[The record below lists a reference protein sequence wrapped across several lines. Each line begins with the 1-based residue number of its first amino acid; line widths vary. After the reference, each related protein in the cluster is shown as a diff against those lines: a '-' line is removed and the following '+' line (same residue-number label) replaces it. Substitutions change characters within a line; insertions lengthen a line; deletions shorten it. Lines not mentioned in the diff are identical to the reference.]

1 MPFAAFFVAFLLLLC
16 IPRRSRKLAL
26 CLLLGALAGL
36 CAVHTT
42 SARLERVR
50 ANYAGR
56 TVLLTAEV
64 ERADSNY
71 FSDTVDATLWVES
84 VNGSPA
90 GFRIACA
97 ELPACA
103 AGQRVQGWFA
113 LQQPDMEEQT
123 AQYADGIALQAEP
136 VPEKPQLTVLGESG
150 SFRARTHRLQQKLSE
165 SLCRAMHRD
174 TGGVLAAMTVG
185 DRSGLSAQLRRAY
198 RGAGLSHVLVVSGM
212 HVSILCGDILSVLL
226 PYRWEQSYRSRR
238 RRAVSKSLLAAM
250 TVGDR
255 SGLSAQLRRAYRG
268 AGLSHVLVVSG
279 MHVSILCGDIL
290 SVLLPYRW
298 EQSYRSRRRRAVSKS
313 LLALVLMGVTGFTPS
328 VRRAAVAVWVSALG
342 VWVWGPPDALTSLA
356 AAGILMTTV
365 NSYAVWDIGF
375 ELSFAAVVGTV
386 AGNACIR
393 RMRDAHDR
401 RFWVKAGEN
410 LQKPVRRPWYSKL
423 PKGVQG
429 LVESACIAACAS
441 AATFPV
447 LVLRGL
453 SVSAWAVVSS
463 IAVLWM
469 VQPLLLLGLAVAFV
483 GLVPWLA
490 PVHGVLSRAA
500 DLLTGLLNGWVVWL
514 STKPGASIYFDT
526 AYAALVCLL
535 LCGLGVLAFRWRVR
549 LRVALPGILLTA
561 AVGIGL
567 GNALSRDV
575 VHIDLVGSAQAPAV
589 VIAQNDR
596 AVVLF
601 RGGNA
606 AQRAVENQLAR
617 RGVRTVELVADL
629 RMNAKTACTLPAQ
642 QGIRAERLPVNAS
655 RKLRCTPAA
664 VELLRTREG
673 CLVRLS
679 IGNRQFVTLSGKAEL
694 AQPLQTE
701 WLIATPKK
709 PETVRYQKLLAM
721 RSYSWMTPETQYTS
735 SLSLRRTG
743 GERLE

>member
-1 MPFAAFFVAFLLLLC
+1 MRRPLCVFCAGMLGVALVCAFLPQTELFVPFAAFFVAVCLLLC
-16 IPRRSRKLAL
+16 IPDRTRKALL
-26 CLLLGALAGL
+26 CLLLGAAAGL
-36 CAVHTT
+36 AAARHTN
-42 SARLERVR
+42 ARLEQTLEQ
-50 ANYAGR
+50 YAGQ
-56 TVLLTAEV
+56 TVALTAEV
-64 ERADSNY
+64 ESVSASYYPGIADA
-71 FSDTVDATLWVES
+71 VLRVER
-84 VNGSPA
+84 VNGRAAEFRVECDTLPVCEA
-90 GFRIACA
+90 G
-97 ELPACA
+97 E
-103 AGQRVQGWFA
+103 RVEGRFA
-113 LQQPDMEEQT
+113 LEAPEPADRT
-123 AQYADGIALQAEP
+123 TLFADGVVLWAREPQAFAR
-136 VPEKPQLTVLGESG
+136 LGKSS
-150 SFRARTHRLQQKLSE
+150 SFRARTGRLQKRLST
-165 SLCRAMHRD
+165 SLRGEMNEDA
-174 TGGVLAAMTVG
+174 GGVLAAMTVG
-185 DRSGLSAQLRRAY
+185 DRNYLSSALRSAY

-212 HVSILCGDILSVLL
+212 HVSILCGNVFGSVFG
-226 PYRWEQSYRSRR
+226 RRRRERSYRSRR
-238 RRAVSKSLLAAM
+238 VKALFTAFLALLLA
-250 TVGDR
+250 
-255 SGLSAQLRRAYRG
+255 
-268 AGLSHVLVVSG
+268 
-279 MHVSILCGDIL
+279 
-290 SVLLPYRW
+290 
-298 EQSYRSRRRRAVSKS
+298 
-313 LLALVLMGVTGFTPS
+313 GVTGFTPS
-328 VRRAAVAVWVSALG
+328 VCRAAVAVWVSALG
-342 VWVWGPPDALTSLA
+342 VWVYGASDALTSLA
-356 AAGILMTTV
+356 AAGILMTAV

-386 AGNACIR
+386 AGSACIR
-393 RMRDAHDR
+393 RMRDAYDR
-401 RFWVKAGEN
+401 RFWIKAGEN

-500 DLLTGLLNGWVVWL
+500 DLLTGLLNGWAVWL
-514 STKPGASIYFDT
+514 STKPGGSIYFDT

-549 LRVALPGILLTA
+549 LRVAVPGILLAA

-601 RGGNA
+601 RGGSA

-617 RGVRTVELVADL
+617 RGVRTVELVVDL

-642 QGIRAERLPVNAS
+642 QGIRAERLPVNTS

-701 WLIATPKK
+701 WLVASAKK
-709 PETVRYQKLLAM
+709 PEVVQYQKLLAL
-721 RSYSWMTPETQYTS
+721 RSYSWMTPETQYTA

>member
-64 ERADSNY
+64 ERVDSNY

-103 AGQRVQGWFA
+103 AGQRVQGGFTLSA
-113 LQQPDMEEQT
+113 PDEAERT

-136 VPEKPQLTVLGESG
+136 LAEKPQLTVLGESL
-150 SFRARTHRLQQKLSE
+150 R
-165 SLCRAMHRD
+165 RAMHRD

-185 DRSGLSAQLRRAY
+185 DRSGLSAQLRSAY

-238 RRAVSKSLLAAM
+238 RR
-250 TVGDR
+250 TV
-255 SGLSAQLRRAYRG
+255 
-268 AGLSHVLVVSG
+268 
-279 MHVSILCGDIL
+279 
-290 SVLLPYRW
+290 W
-298 EQSYRSRRRRAVSKS
+298 KS

-356 AAGILMTTV
+356 AAGILMTAA

-410 LQKPVRRPWYSKL
+410 LQKPVRRPWYNRL
-423 PKGVQG
+423 PERLQG
-429 LVESACIAACAS
+429 LAESACIAACAS

-500 DLLTGLLNGWVVWL
+500 DLLTGLLNGWAVWL

-549 LRVALPGILLTA
+549 LRVALPGILLAA

-589 VIAQNDR
+589 VVAQNDR

-601 RGGNA
+601 RGGSA

-617 RGVRTVELVADL
+617 RGVRTVELVVDL

-642 QGIRAERLPVNAS
+642 QGIRAERLPVNTS

-709 PETVRYQKLLAM
+709 PETVQYQKLLAM
-721 RSYSWMTPETQYTS
+721 RSYSCMTPETQYTS

-743 GERLE
+743 GERLG

>member
-1 MPFAAFFVAFLLLLC
+1 MRRPLCAFCLSALGVLVLCSFLPQMGLLLPSAAIFVVFCLLVWWKGGAA
-16 IPRRSRKLAL
+16 RGYAV
-26 CLLLGALAGL
+26 CLLLGAVLG
-36 CAVHTT
+36 VGIMKTT
-42 SARLERVR
+42 GARL
-50 ANYAGR
+50 AKIQDAYAGKE
-56 TVLLTAEV
+56 VALTAEV
-64 ERADSNY
+64 ESTGRAYTVGRVSAVLMVEKVDGETVHFRVECASLPKCEAGGRIRGR
-71 FSDTVDATLWVES
+71 FSLDVPDAT
-84 VNGSPA
+84 
-90 GFRIACA
+90 
-97 ELPACA
+97 
-103 AGQRVQGWFA
+103 QR
-113 LQQPDMEEQT
+113 LDD
-123 AQYADGIALQAEP
+123 YADGIVLSAEY
-136 VPEKPQLTVLGESG
+136 LSGMLRLGQSE
-150 SFRARTHRLQQKLSE
+150 SFRARTARLQAALS
-165 SLCRAMHRD
+165 RALRKGMAEN
-174 TGGVLAAMTVG
+174 TGGVLAAMVVG
-185 DRSGLSAQLRRAY
+185 DRSHLTSTLRSAY

-212 HVSILCGDILSVLL
+212 HISILCGDIFTALH
-226 PYRWEQSYRSRR
+226 PRGWEQSYRR
-238 RRAVSKSLLAAM
+238 
-250 TVGDR
+250 
-255 SGLSAQLRRAYRG
+255 
-268 AGLSHVLVVSG
+268 
-279 MHVSILCGDIL
+279 
-290 SVLLPYRW
+290 
-298 EQSYRSRRRRAVSKS
+298 RRRRAVSKS

-328 VRRAAVAVWVSALG
+328 VCRAAVAVWVSALG

-356 AAGILMTTV
+356 AAGILMTAV

-500 DLLTGLLNGWVVWL
+500 DLLTGLLNGWAVWL
-514 STKPGASIYFDT
+514 STKPGASIYFNT

-535 LCGLGVLAFRWRVR
+535 LCGLWVLAFRWRVR
-549 LRVALPGILLTA
+549 LRVALPGILLAA

-664 VELLRTREG
+664 VELLRTRDG
-673 CLVRLS
+673 CLVRLT
-679 IGNRQFVTLSGKAEL
+679 IGNRQFVTLSGKVEL

-709 PETVRYQKLLAM
+709 PETVRYQKLLALC
-721 RSYSWMTPETQYTS
+721 SYSWMPPETQYTA

>member
-16 IPRRSRKLAL
+16 IPDGSRKLAV

-36 CAVHTT
+36 CAVYTT
-42 SARLERVR
+42 NARLERTR

-64 ERADSNY
+64 ERADSTY
-71 FSDTVDATLWVES
+71 FSGTVDATLWVES

-103 AGQRVQGWFA
+103 AGQRVQGRFT
-113 LQQPDMEEQT
+113 LQQPDMEERT

-136 VPEKPQLTVLGESG
+136 LAEKPQLTVLGESG

-165 SLCRAMHRD
+165 SLRREMHRD

-198 RGAGLSHVLVVSGM
+198 RGAGLFHVLVVSGM

-226 PYRWEQSYRSRR
+226 PYRWEQSYRRR
-238 RRAVSKSLLAAM
+238 RRR
-250 TVGDR
+250 TV
-255 SGLSAQLRRAYRG
+255 
-268 AGLSHVLVVSG
+268 
-279 MHVSILCGDIL
+279 
-290 SVLLPYRW
+290 W
-298 EQSYRSRRRRAVSKS
+298 KS

-342 VWVWGPPDALTSLA
+342 VWVWGPADTLTSLA
-356 AAGILMTTV
+356 AAGILMTAA

-386 AGNACIR
+386 AGSACIR

-401 RFWVKAGEN
+401 RFWIKAGEN
-410 LQKPVRRPWYSKL
+410 LQKPVRRRL
-423 PKGVQG
+423 PERLQG
-429 LVESACIAACAS
+429 LAESACIAACAS

-469 VQPLLLLGLAVAFV
+469 VQPLLLLGLAVTFV

-500 DLLTGLLNGWVVWL
+500 DLLTGLLNGWAVWL
-514 STKPGASIYFDT
+514 STKPGGSIYFDT

-549 LRVALPGILLTA
+549 LRVAVPGILLAA

-589 VIAQNDR
+589 VVAQNDR

-601 RGGNA
+601 RGGSA
-606 AQRAVENQLAR
+606 ARRAVENQLAR
-617 RGVRTVELVADL
+617 RGVRTVELVVDL
-629 RMNAKTACTLPAQ
+629 RINAKTACTLLAQ
-642 QGIRAERLPVNAS
+642 QSIRAERLPVNAS

-673 CLVRLS
+673 CLVRLT
-679 IGNRQFVTLSGKAEL
+679 IGNRQFVTLSGRVEL

-709 PETVRYQKLLAM
+709 PEAVQYQKLLAL
-721 RSYSWMTPETQYTS
+721 RSYSWMAPETQYTA

-743 GERLE
+743 GEKLG

>member
-1 MPFAAFFVAFLLLLC
+1 MRRPLCAFCLSALGVLVLCSFLPQMGLLLPSAA
-16 IPRRSRKLAL
+16 IFVVF
-26 CLLLGALAGL
+26 CLLVWWKGGAARGYAVCLFLGAVLG
-36 CAVHTT
+36 VGIMKTT
-42 SARLERVR
+42 GARL
-50 ANYAGR
+50 AKIQDAYAGR
-56 TVLLTAEV
+56 DVALTAEV
-64 ERADSNY
+64 ESTGRAYTAGRVSAVLMVEKVDGEAVRFRVECASLPKCEAGGRIRGR
-71 FSDTVDATLWVES
+71 FSLDVPDAT
-84 VNGSPA
+84 
-90 GFRIACA
+90 
-97 ELPACA
+97 
-103 AGQRVQGWFA
+103 QR
-113 LQQPDMEEQT
+113 LDD
-123 AQYADGIALQAEP
+123 YADGIVLSAEY
-136 VPEKPQLTVLGESG
+136 LSGMLRLGQSE
-150 SFRARTHRLQQKLSE
+150 SFRARTARLQAALS
-165 SLCRAMHRD
+165 RALRKGMAEN
-174 TGGVLAAMTVG
+174 TGGVLAAMVVG
-185 DRSGLSAQLRRAY
+185 DRSHLTSTLRSAY
-198 RGAGLSHVLVVSGM
+198 RGAGLSHVLVVSGL
-212 HVSILCGDILSVLL
+212 HVTIFCGLL
-226 PYRWEQSYRSRR
+226 DALPHKERERS
-238 RRAVSKSLLAAM
+238 
-250 TVGDR
+250 
-255 SGLSAQLRRAYRG
+255 RAYRR
-268 AGLSHVLVVSG
+268 V
-279 MHVSILCGDIL
+279 
-290 SVLLPYRW
+290 R
-298 EQSYRSRRRRAVSKS
+298 S
-313 LLALVLMGVTGFTPS
+313 LLRAGTALLLVGITGATPS
-328 VRRAAVAVWVSALG
+328 VLRAAVAVWVSSLG
-342 VWVWGPPDALTSLA
+342 VWVGGPADTLTSLG
-356 AAGILMTTV
+356 AAGVLMCLG
-365 NSYAVWDIGF
+365 NGYAVYDVGF
-375 ELSFAAVVGTV
+375 ELSFAAVMGTL
-386 AGNACIR
+386 AGAECAGRGRERYYDRKKKRKGR
-393 RMRDAHDR
+393 REKPSRAVLLFRH
-401 RFWVKAGEN
+401 FAG
-410 LQKPVRRPWYSKL
+410 
-423 PKGVQG
+423 GVWDS
-429 LVESACIAACAS
+429 LCVSLCAS

-500 DLLTGLLNGWVVWL
+500 DLLTGLLNGWAVWL
-514 STKPGASIYFDT
+514 STKPGAAIYFDT
-526 AYAALVCLL
+526 VYAALVCLL

-549 LRVALPGILLTA
+549 LRVALPGILLAA

-601 RGGNA
+601 RGGSA

-617 RGVRTVELVADL
+617 RGVRTVELVVDL

-655 RKLRCTPAA
+655 RKLHCTPAA

-709 PETVRYQKLLAM
+709 PETVQYQKLLAL
-721 RSYSWMTPETQYTS
+721 RSYSWMPPETQYTA

>member
-1 MPFAAFFVAFLLLLC
+1 M
-16 IPRRSRKLAL
+16 
-26 CLLLGALAGL
+26 G
-36 CAVHTT
+36 
-42 SARLERVR
+42 
-50 ANYAGR
+50 
-56 TVLLTAEV
+56 
-64 ERADSNY
+64 
-71 FSDTVDATLWVES
+71 
-84 VNGSPA
+84 
-90 GFRIACA
+90 
-97 ELPACA
+97 
-103 AGQRVQGWFA
+103 
-113 LQQPDMEEQT
+113 
-123 AQYADGIALQAEP
+123 
-136 VPEKPQLTVLGESG
+136 
-150 SFRARTHRLQQKLSE
+150 
-165 SLCRAMHRD
+165 
-174 TGGVLAAMTVG
+174 
-185 DRSGLSAQLRRAY
+185 
-198 RGAGLSHVLVVSGM
+198 
-212 HVSILCGDILSVLL
+212 
-226 PYRWEQSYRSRR
+226 
-238 RRAVSKSLLAAM
+238 
-250 TVGDR
+250 
-255 SGLSAQLRRAYRG
+255 
-268 AGLSHVLVVSG
+268 
-279 MHVSILCGDIL
+279 
-290 SVLLPYRW
+290 
-298 EQSYRSRRRRAVSKS
+298 KS

-356 AAGILMTTV
+356 AAGILMTAV

-500 DLLTGLLNGWVVWL
+500 DLLTGLLNGWAVWL

-549 LRVALPGILLTA
+549 LRVALPGILLAA

-589 VIAQNDR
+589 VVAQNDR

-601 RGGNA
+601 RGGSA

-709 PETVRYQKLLAM
+709 PETVQYQKLLALC
-721 RSYSWMTPETQYTS
+721 SYSWMPPETQYTA

>member
-1 MPFAAFFVAFLLLLC
+1 MRRPLCVFCAGTLGLELVCAFLPQTGRFVLFAAFFIAGLLW
-16 IPRRSRKLAL
+16 
-26 CLLLGALAGL
+26 ALAGRL
-36 CAVHTT
+36 RKSPAWGYGICLILGAVLGLVLTGSTQAKWDAIQTAYDGRSVLLEAEVESTT
-42 SARLERVR
+42 SSYFPGRVR
-50 ANYAGR
+50 A
-56 TVLLTAEV
+56 VLRV
-64 ERADSNY
+64 E
-71 FSDTVDATLWVES
+71 TVDREAASLRVE
-84 VNGSPA
+84 
-90 GFRIACA
+90 CA
-97 ELPACA
+97 SLPACSP
-103 AGQRVQGWFA
+103 GDRVKGRFA
-113 LQQPDMEEQT
+113 LEMPDDT
-123 AQYADGIALQAEP
+123 SRLNALADGIALNA
-136 VPEKPQLTVLGESG
+136 VYEKGFALLGQSA
-150 SFRARTHRLQQKLSE
+150 SFRARTARLQKRLSAALRQGMA
-165 SLCRAMHRD
+165 SGPA
-174 TGGVLAAMTVG
+174 GVLAAMVTG
-185 DRSGLSAQLRRAY
+185 DRTHLSKELRTAY

-238 RRAVSKSLLAAM
+238 RR
-250 TVGDR
+250 TV
-255 SGLSAQLRRAYRG
+255 
-268 AGLSHVLVVSG
+268 
-279 MHVSILCGDIL
+279 
-290 SVLLPYRW
+290 W
-298 EQSYRSRRRRAVSKS
+298 KS

-342 VWVWGPPDALTSLA
+342 VWVWGPADTLTSLA
-356 AAGILMTTV
+356 AAGILMTAV

-375 ELSFAAVVGTV
+375 ELSFAAVAGTV
-386 AGNACIR
+386 AGGACIR
-393 RMRDAHDR
+393 RMLDAHDR
-401 RFWVKAGEN
+401 HFWIKAGEN
-410 LQKPVRRPWYSKL
+410 LQKPVRRPWFNRL
-423 PKGVQG
+423 PERLQG
-429 LVESACIAACAS
+429 LAESACIAACAS

-469 VQPLLLLGLAVAFV
+469 VQPLLLLGLAVAFA

-490 PVHGVLSRAA
+490 PVHGALSRAA
-500 DLLTGLLNGWVVWL
+500 DLLTGLLNGWAIWL
-514 STKPGASIYFDT
+514 CTKPGASIYFNT

-549 LRVALPGILLTA
+549 LRVALPGILLAA

-589 VIAQNDR
+589 VVTQNDR

-601 RGGNA
+601 RGGSA

-642 QGIRAERLPVNAS
+642 QGIRAERLPVNTA

-701 WLIATPKK
+701 WLVASAKK
-709 PETVRYQKLLAM
+709 PETVQYQKLLAL
-721 RSYSWMTPETQYTS
+721 RRYSWMAPETQYTA